1 MSYEYL
7 IVEQRENVQVI
18 QINRPDKMNALTR
31 ALIQEIDKAVQE
43 VYDNKELNGAV
54 ITGVGNKAFAAGAD
68 ISEFMGLSPE
78 DARALSKAG
87 HEVFNKI
94 ENCPK
99 PVIAAVNGFALGGG
113 CELAIACHMRI
124 SGETAR
130 FGQPEV
136 NLGIVPG
143 YGGTQRMAQLVG
155 KGKAF
160 ELLTTADMIN
170 GQEALRLGLV
180 NKVGH
185 NESLVD
191 SAIEIIKKISSKAP
205 LAIAGVIQALNAG
218 YTDGVNGYEVEID
231 AFANCAS
238 SKDFQEGATAFLEK
252 RRANFKG
259 E

>member
-1 MSYEYL
+1 MSYQYL
-7 IVEQRENVQVI
+7 KVEQIENVQI
-18 QINRPDKMNALTR
+18 ILINRPDKMNALTR
-31 ALIQEIDKAVQE
+31 ALIQEIDRAIQE
-43 VYDNKELNGAV
+43 VYDNKELKGAV
-54 ITGVGNKAFAAGAD
+54 ISGVGNKAFAAGAD
-68 ISEFMGLSPE
+68 ISEFMGLTPD
-78 DARALSKAG
+78 DARALSEAG
-87 HEVFNKI
+87 HKVFNKI
-94 ENCPK
+94 EQCPK

-124 SGETAR
+124 AGETAR

-143 YGGTQRMAQLVG
+143 YGGTQRMAHLVG

-180 NKVGH
+180 NKLGH

-191 SAIEIIKKISSKAP
+191 SAIEIIQKISTKAP
-205 LAIAGVIQALNAG
+205 LAIAGVINAINAA
-218 YTDGVNGYEVEID
+218 YQDGVNGFQIEID
-231 AFANCAS
+231 EFANCAS
-238 SKDFQEGATAFLEK
+238 SKDFQEGASAFLEK
-252 RRANFKG
+252 RKANFKG

>member
-7 IVEQRENVQVI
+7 KVEQKENVQVI
-18 QINRPDKMNALTR
+18 LINRPDKMNALNR
-31 ALIQEIDKAVQE
+31 ELIRELGEAIQE

-54 ITGVGNKAFAAGAD
+54 ISGVGNKAFAAGAD
-68 ISEFMGLSPE
+68 IAEFTGLTSV
-78 DARALSKAG
+78 DARSLSEAG
-87 HEVFNKI
+87 HRVFNKI

-113 CELAIACHMRI
+113 CELAMACHMRI
-124 SGETAR
+124 AGETAR

-143 YGGTQRMAQLVG
+143 YGGTQRMAHLLG

-160 ELLTTADMIN
+160 ELLMTADMIN
-170 GQEALRLGLV
+170 GQEAKAMGLV
-180 NKVGH
+180 NKLGH
-185 NESLVD
+185 NDSLVD
-191 SAIEIIKKISSKAP
+191 SAIEIIQKIAAKAP
-205 LAIAGVIQALNAG
+205 LAIAGVINAINAA
-218 YTDGVNGYEVEID
+218 YTDGVNGYQTEID
-231 AFANCAS
+231 EFANCAS
-238 SKDFQEGATAFLEK
+238 SQDFQEGASAFLEK